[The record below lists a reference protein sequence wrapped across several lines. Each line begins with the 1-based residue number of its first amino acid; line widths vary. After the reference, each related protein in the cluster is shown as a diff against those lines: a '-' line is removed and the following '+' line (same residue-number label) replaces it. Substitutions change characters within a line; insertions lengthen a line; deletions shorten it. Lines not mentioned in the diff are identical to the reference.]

1 MNNESDNSLDVQV
14 LLKEPSSEELFE
26 VADKY
31 MDGKIPVNI
40 HRDSYVY
47 AEKQVDSSCEIKV
60 EPMLH
65 PEKSCAEIIKT
76 VQMYANEEK

>member
-1 MNNESDNSLDVQV
+1 MNNEAGREFDAQV
-14 LLKEPSSEELFE
+14 LLKEPSSKELFE

-40 HRDSYVY
+40 HKDSYVY
-47 AEKQVDSSCEIKV
+47 AEKQANGTCEIKV
-60 EPMLH
+60 EPVLH
-65 PEKSCAEIIKT
+65 SEKSCAEIIKT